1 MVLPSLVLVNRRNL
15 HNFAWLAADRQEK
28 NYRKLAEPGFFFV
41 AMAGLGA
48 GIDAEG
54 PKWDQL

>member
-1 MVLPSLVLVNRRNL
+1 MVLPSLVLGNRRNL
-15 HNFAWLAADRQEK
+15 HNFALLTAVRQEK
-28 NYRKLAEPGFFFV
+28 NCRKIAVPAFFFV
-41 AMAGLGA
+41 AMVRLDA